1 MLPSRLDH
9 LISNVLLVWGRQS
22 PPCDEHTPCL
32 GMQREWVEGAV
43 KTQLHSQALCFLL
56 LCRVGDKL
64 VQTQVSKNQGKQQ
77 YILERPSIYFSLGIG
92 GGSFGCSGIHSQN
105 SVLVHPDSK
114 KLIPKKE
121 REKEKKGERKETH
134 SNSCFPSEVLPT
146 PRVETSLFQD
156 KTVAQKTN
164 ALCHYYLSAAWE
176 DLSLC
181 ICVPVVTSLLTGVF
195 LAGKQQQQDGG
206 GEQIVQVP
214 LRDYHAAGNSQHTRT
229 CMDCMGVR
237 SCQLANVFLC
247 VAVCI
252 PFQIAQ
258 TLIKIP

>member
-43 KTQLHSQALCFLL
+43 KTQPRSQALCFLL

-121 REKEKKGERKETH
+121 REKEEREKEKKLIPTAVSPQKCCQHPGLKLPFFRIRLWHRRRMLFAIITQ
-134 SNSCFPSEVLPT
+134 VLPG
-146 PRVETSLFQD
+146 R
-156 KTVAQKTN
+156 
-164 ALCHYYLSAAWE
+164 
-176 DLSLC
+176 
-181 ICVPVVTSLLTGVF
+181 I
-195 LAGKQQQQDGG
+195 
-206 GEQIVQVP
+206 
-214 LRDYHAAGNSQHTRT
+214 
-229 CMDCMGVR
+229 
-237 SCQLANVFLC
+237 
-247 VAVCI
+247 
-252 PFQIAQ
+252 
-258 TLIKIP
+258 